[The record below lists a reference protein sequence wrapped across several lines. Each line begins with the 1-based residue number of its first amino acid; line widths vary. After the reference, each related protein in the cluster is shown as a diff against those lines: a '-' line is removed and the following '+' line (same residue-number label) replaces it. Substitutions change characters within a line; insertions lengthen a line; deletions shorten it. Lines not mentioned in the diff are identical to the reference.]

1 MNKRISIIVGIVAL
15 LVFFTACE
23 DFLYQEPRLS
33 QTNELTLSTFE
44 GLQSATLGAYT
55 PLYSSNWY
63 GRDFPVTADLKGGN
77 SKKGPIS
84 SGRFFTEYLWNN
96 TPQASNGLWTTA
108 YNLIAR
114 VNNVI
119 NVIEDGFEEPGIAQA
134 DLDELVA
141 ECKFLRGLAYFD
153 LARLFCQPIAQG
165 AGASQL
171 GVPVVLVTE
180 LGQPARNTLGEVYA
194 QIESDLLAAEAD
206 LPTVSPNGGT
216 DAKGWA
222 TKYAAQ
228 ALLARYYLYTEDWQS
243 AADYATA
250 VISSAQFPVYTA
262 AQYTTWDQGGVWGTD
277 GAPEIIFEIYG
288 SEGNSSHSN
297 WDVISYIMSPE
308 GYGDICASHDV
319 YDLYEDTD
327 VRKGMFRNYEPN
339 YVNDLWSLKY
349 PGKAPDGNLREDNI
363 PVLRISEMYLIRAE
377 AILHGASVSGATAHG
392 DLNTIRG
399 NRGASLLDA
408 GTTTLNSVY
417 QERRMEL
424 CFEGHELF
432 DLART
437 GRNLVRV
444 DYSGAVNQ
452 NIDFPDYR
460 WAMPIPQAELDA
472 NENMEQNPGYN

>member
-1 MNKRISIIVGIVAL
+1 MNKQKSIIIGILAL
-15 LVFFTACE
+15 LVFSTSCE
-23 DFLYQEPRLS
+23 DFLYQQPKLS
-33 QTNELTLSTFE
+33 QTNELTLSTYE
-44 GLQSATLGAYT
+44 GLRASTLGAYE
-55 PLYSSNWY
+55 PLYRSTWY

-96 TPQASNGLWTTA
+96 TPQATNGLWRRA
-108 YNLIAR
+108 YQLIAR
-114 VNNVI
+114 VNNVLE
-119 NVIEDGFEEPGIAQA
+119 VIEGGFEEPGVEQA
-134 DLDELVA
+134 DLDQLA
-141 ECKFLRGLAYFD
+141 GECKFLRGLAYFD
-153 LARLFCQPIAQG
+153 LARMYCQPISQG

-194 QIESDLLAAEAD
+194 QIESDLLDAESKLA
-206 LPTVSPNGGT
+206 TVSPNGGT
-216 DAKGWA
+216 DPTGWA

-228 ALLARYYLYTEDWQS
+228 ALLARYYLYTEQWQA
-243 AADYATA
+243 AADYATT
-250 VISSAQFPVYTA
+250 VISSGQYPLYTPE
-262 AQYTTWDQGGVWGTD
+262 QYTTWDQGGVWGTD
-277 GAPEIIFEIYG
+277 AAPEVIFEVYG
-288 SEGNSSHSN
+288 AEGNSSHSN

-319 YDLYEDTD
+319 YNLYEDTD
-327 VRKGMFRNYEPN
+327 VRKGLFRNYEPN

-377 AILHGASVSGATAHG
+377 AILNGASVSGATAYG
-392 DLNTIRG
+392 DLNAIRG

-408 GTTTLNSVY
+408 SNTTLNSVY
-417 QERRMEL
+417 LERRMEL
-424 CFEGHELF
+424 CYEGHELF

-437 GRNLVRV
+437 GRGLVRV
-444 DYSGAVNQ
+444 DYGGAVNQ

-460 WAMPIPQAELDA
+460 WAMPIPQAEMDA
-472 NENMEQNPGYN
+472 NENMEQNPGY

>member
-1 MNKRISIIVGIVAL
+1 MNKQKAIIVGILAL
-15 LVFFTACE
+15 LVFLTACE

-33 QTNELTLSTFE
+33 QTKELTLSTYD
-44 GLQSATLGAYT
+44 GLMASTMGAYT

-96 TPQASNGLWTTA
+96 TPQATAGLWTTA

-114 VNNVI
+114 VNNVLE
-119 NVIEDGFEEPGIAQA
+119 VIEGGFEEPGVEQA
-134 DLDELVA
+134 DLDQLAA

-153 LARLFCQPIAQG
+153 LARLFCQPISQG

-171 GVPVVLVTE
+171 GVPVVLVSE
-180 LGQPARNTLGEVYA
+180 LGQPERNTLGEVYS
-194 QIESDLLAAEAD
+194 QIESDLLDAEAG
-206 LPTVSPNGGT
+206 LATVSPNGGT

-228 ALLARYYLYTEDWQS
+228 ALLARFYLYMEQWQD

-250 VISSAQFPVYTA
+250 VISSGRYPVYTA
-262 AQYTTWDQGGVWGTD
+262 AQCTTWDQGGVWGTD
-277 GAPEIIFEIYG
+277 AAPEIIFEVYG
-288 SEGNSSHSN
+288 AEGNSSHSN
-297 WDVISYIMSPE
+297 WDVISYIMSPL
-308 GYGDICASHDV
+308 GYGDINASYDV

-327 VRKGMFRNYEPN
+327 VRKGLFRNYEPN

-377 AILHGASVSGATAHG
+377 AILNGASVSGATAHG

-399 NRGASLLDA
+399 NRGASLLEA
-408 GTTTLNSVY
+408 ANTTLNSVY
-417 QERRMEL
+417 LERRMEL
-424 CFEGHELF
+424 CYEGHELF

-437 GRNLVRV
+437 GRGLVRV
-444 DYSGAVNQ
+444 DYGGAVNQ

-472 NENMEQNPGYN
+472 NENMVQNPGY

>member
-1 MNKRISIIVGIVAL
+1 MNKQKTIIVGIVAL
-15 LVFFTACE
+15 LVFLTGCE

-33 QTNELTLSTFE
+33 QTNELTLATFE
-44 GLQSATLGAYT
+44 GLQAATLGAYT
-55 PLYSSNWY
+55 PLYSPNWY
-63 GRDFPVTADLKGGN
+63 GRDFPVVADLKGGN

-84 SGRFFTEYLWNN
+84 SGRFFTPYLWNN
-96 TPQASNGLWTTA
+96 TPEASHGLWTTA
-108 YNLIAR
+108 YNLISR
-114 VNNVI
+114 VNNILEVI
-119 NVIEDGFEEPGIAQA
+119 DAGFEEPGVEQA
-134 DLDELVA
+134 DIDQLAA

-153 LARLFCQPIAQG
+153 LARLFCQPIAQ
-165 AGASQL
+165 AGGSEL

-180 LGQPARNTLGEVYA
+180 LAQPARNTLGEVYA
-194 QIESDLLAAEAD
+194 QIESDLLDAEAG
-206 LPTVSPNGGT
+206 LATSSPNAGN

-228 ALLARYYLYTEDWQS
+228 ALLARYYLYVEQWQD
-243 AADYATA
+243 AADYATT
-250 VISSAQFPVYTA
+250 VISSGNYPVYTA
-262 AQYTTWDQGGVWGTD
+262 EEYTTWDLDGVWGTD
-277 GAPEIIFEIYG
+277 AASEIIFEVYG
-288 SEGNSSHSN
+288 SEGNSSHGN

-308 GYGDICASHDV
+308 GYGDINASRDV

-327 VRKGMFRNYEPN
+327 VRKALFRNYEPN

-377 AILHGASVSGATAHG
+377 ALLKGASVSGATAHG
-392 DLNTIRG
+392 DLNAIRG
-399 NRGASLLDA
+399 NRGATLLDA
-408 GTTTLNSVY
+408 ANTTVSSVY

-424 CFEGHELF
+424 CYEGHELF

-444 DYSGAVNQ
+444 DYQGAVNQ
-452 NIDFPDYR
+452 NISFPDYR

-472 NENMEQNPGYN
+472 NENMVQNPEY

>member
-1 MNKRISIIVGIVAL
+1 MNKQKSIIVGILAL
-15 LVFFTACE
+15 LVFLTSCE

-33 QTNELTLSTFE
+33 QTNELTLSTYD
-44 GLQSATLGAYT
+44 GLRASTLGAYT

-114 VNNVI
+114 VNNVLE
-119 NVIEDGFEEPGIAQA
+119 VIDNGFEEPGVEQA
-134 DLDELVA
+134 DLDQLA
-141 ECKFLRGLAYFD
+141 GECKFLRGLAYFD
-153 LARLFCQPIAQG
+153 LARLFCQPISQG
-165 AGASQL
+165 SGASQL
-171 GVPVVLVTE
+171 GVPIVLVTE
-180 LGQPARNTLGEVYA
+180 LGQPPRNTLGEVYA
-194 QIESDLLAAEAD
+194 QIETDLLDAEAN
-206 LPTVSPNGGT
+206 LAAVSPNGGT
-216 DAKGWA
+216 DPTGWA

-228 ALLARYYLYTEDWQS
+228 ALLARYYLYTEQWQA
-243 AADYATA
+243 AADYATT
-250 VISSAQFPVYTA
+250 VISSGKFPLYTP

-277 GAPEIIFEIYG
+277 AAQEIIFEVYG
-288 SEGNSSHSN
+288 AEGNSSHSN

-308 GYGDICASHDV
+308 GYGDISASHDV
-319 YDLYEDTD
+319 YNLYEDTD
-327 VRKGMFRNYEPN
+327 VRKGLFRNYEPN

-377 AILHGASVSGATAHG
+377 AILNGASVSGATASG
-392 DLNTIRG
+392 DLNAIRG
-399 NRGASLLDA
+399 NRGATLLTA
-408 GTTTLNSVY
+408 GNTTLSSVY
-417 QERRMEL
+417 LERRMEL
-424 CFEGHELF
+424 CYEGHELF

-437 GRNLVRV
+437 GRGLVRV
-444 DYSGAVNQ
+444 DYGGAVNQ

-472 NENMEQNPGYN
+472 NENMEQNPGY